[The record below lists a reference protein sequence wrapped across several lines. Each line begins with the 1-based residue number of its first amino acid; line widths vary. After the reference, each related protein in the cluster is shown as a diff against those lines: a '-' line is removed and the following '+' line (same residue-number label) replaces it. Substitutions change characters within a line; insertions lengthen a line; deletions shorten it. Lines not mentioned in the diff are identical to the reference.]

1 METSVVRVEVPEGC
15 NVILGMSHFIKTV
28 EDIYETLITS
38 VPNIRFGLAFCEGS
52 GPRLVRFEGTDIE
65 LVDIAKR
72 NALAIGCGHSF
83 IVYLRGSYPINVLNR
98 IKMVQEVCQILAATA
113 NPLQAI
119 VVETD
124 QGRGLIGVI
133 DGEKTLGIET
143 EEDKKKRRNF
153 LRDIGYKMG

>member
-1 METSVVRVEVPEGC
+1 METSIVSVEVPEGC
-15 NVILGMSHFIKTV
+15 NVILGMAHFIKTV
-28 EDIYETLITS
+28 EDLYETLVTS

-52 GPRLVRFEGTDIE
+52 GPRLVRSEGTDKE

-83 IVYLRGSYPINVLNR
+83 IIYLRGSYPINVLNR

-119 VVETD
+119 VLETD
-124 QGRGLIGVI
+124 QGRGLIGV
-133 DGEKTLGIET
+133 DGEKSLGIET
-143 EEDKKKRRNF
+143 EEDKKKRIAL
-153 LRDIGYKMG
+153 LRDIGYKIG

>member
-1 METSVVRVEVPEGC
+1 MA
-15 NVILGMSHFIKTV
+15 HFIKTV
-28 EDIYETLITS
+28 EDLYETLVTS

-52 GPRLVRFEGTDIE
+52 GPRLVRSEGTDKE

-83 IVYLRGSYPINVLNR
+83 IIYLRGSYPINVLNR

-119 VVETD
+119 VLETD
-124 QGRGLIGVI
+124 QGRGLIGVV
-133 DGEKTLGIET
+133 DGKKSLGIET
-143 EEDKKKRRNF
+143 EEDKKKRIAF
-153 LRDIGYKMG
+153 LRDIGYKIG